1 MSNLAT
7 NNVSLRRRT
16 GVLLFENKGENKGQ
30 KEAGNREMMEEAKK
44 GEEKKRKGMEGKV
57 SASSSPLPETDTRF
71 GFDRAGEA
79 LDVKWRRQFPL
90 PLAPTRE

>member
-1 MSNLAT
+1 MENEEEEE
-7 NNVSLRRRT
+7 
-16 GVLLFENKGENKGQ
+16 VL
-30 KEAGNREMMEEAKK
+30 
-44 GEEKKRKGMEGKV
+44 
-57 SASSSPLPETDTRF
+57 ETDTHR